1 MKSLTY
7 TLFALLLTANVIAVE
22 IPNQFE
28 DGQVTSAS
36 KMNENFQALKAELE
50 AQRALIEANLGN
62 QKVVFQGFSAESMD
76 GAAGLLAMQQACHN
90 LVAGSHVCKDTEIA
104 LSPYNPNAQ
113 NLEGSAW
120 VISEKRQTTD
130 SVSNGNLF
138 QLSPLSLHSKRSS
151 IYYMNANSF
160 GKFDRGCG
168 GWGSVNPEYAGATVN
183 NVLNF
188 ETRSCDTQQKV
199 ACCK

>member
-1 MKSLTY
+1 MKYLTY
-7 TLFALLLTANVIAVE
+7 TLFAILLSAKAFAVE

-36 KMNENFQALKAELE
+36 QMNENFQALKAELE

-76 GAAGLLAMQQACHN
+76 GGQGLLAMQQACHN

-113 NLEGSAW
+113 NLEGDAW
-120 VISEKRQTTD
+120 VIAAIGSSAID
-130 SVSNGNLF
+130 DGGNSAYV
-138 QLSPLSLHSKRSS
+138 LSPLSLFHRSEYYFSGNLAPSCTGWKSNAHSSK
-151 IYYMNANSF
+151 
-160 GKFDRGCG
+160 
-168 GWGSVNPEYAGATVN
+168 GSVATSN
-183 NVLNF
+183 LGI
-188 ETRSCDTQQKV
+188 SISACDALKKV

>member
-1 MKSLTY
+1 MKSFTY
-7 TLFALLLTANVIAVE
+7 TFLALFLSANVIAVE

-36 KMNENFQALKAELE
+36 QMNENFQALKAELE

-76 GAAGLLAMQQACHN
+76 GGQGLLAMQQACHN
-90 LVAGSHVCKDTEIA
+90 LVAGSHICKDTEIA

-113 NLEGSAW
+113 NLEGIAW
-120 VISEKRQTTD
+120 VIKEVGASFGVDTD
-130 SVSNGNLF
+130 YLV
-138 QLSPLSLHSKRSS
+138 QSPLSLERISGRDYEVDYSSKE
-151 IYYMNANSF
+151 
-160 GKFDRGCG
+160 RGCL
-168 GWGSVNPEYAGATVN
+168 GWSSNSVSYKGATVSN
-183 NVLNF
+183 TLKVGAH
-188 ETRSCDTQQKV
+188 SCGSQQKV

>member
-1 MKSLTY
+1 MKSLTH
-7 TLFALLLTANVIAVE
+7 TLFALLLSVNIYAVE

-36 KMNENFQALKAELE
+36 QMNENFQALKAELE

-76 GAAGLLAMQQACHN
+76 GGQGLLAMQQACHN
-90 LVAGSHVCKDTEIA
+90 LVAGSHICKDTEIA
-104 LSPYNPNAQ
+104 LSPYNPDAQ

-120 VISEKRQTTD
+120 VLKETGSAASGDADSEY
-130 SVSNGNLF
+130 NI
-138 QLSPLSLHSKRSS
+138 LSPISLGS
-151 IYYMNANSF
+151 IRYEGYDYSRIQIERGCDGWGNSDYAYGAVANSLLSF
-160 GKFDRGCG
+160 GKARC
-168 GWGSVNPEYAGATVN
+168 NT
-183 NVLNF
+183 
-188 ETRSCDTQQKV
+188 TQKV

>member
-1 MKSLTY
+1 MKTLTY
-7 TLFALLLTANVIAVE
+7 TILALLLSANIYAVE

-36 KMNENFQALKAELE
+36 QMNENFQALKAELE

-76 GAAGLLAMQQACHN
+76 GGQGLLAMQQACHN

-104 LSPYNPNAQ
+104 LSPYNSDVH
-113 NLEGSAW
+113 NLEGKAW
-120 VISEKRQTTD
+120 VLSDMD
-130 SVSNGNLF
+130 SSGAGNSAVF
-138 QLSPLSLHSKRSS
+138 SHSPLSLRYYYGNHSDSNMIKSCRGWATNSTTYRGANVSS
-151 IYYMNANSF
+151 DLKFQDSLCNSSL
-160 GKFDRGCG
+160 KI
-168 GWGSVNPEYAGATVN
+168 
-183 NVLNF
+183 
-188 ETRSCDTQQKV
+188 

>member
-1 MKSLTY
+1 MKYLTY
-7 TLFALLLTANVIAVE
+7 TLFAILLSAKAFAVE

-36 KMNENFQALKAELE
+36 QMNENFQALKAELE
-50 AQRALIEANLGN
+50 AQRALIEATLGN

-76 GAAGLLAMQQACHN
+76 GGQGLLAMQQACHN

-104 LSPYNPNAQ
+104 LSPYNPDAQ

-120 VISEKRQTTD
+120 VLFELGP
-130 SVSNGNLF
+130 SVSGADYTLQN
-138 QLSPLSLHSKRSS
+138 SPISFRRIFSQESNIGQS
-151 IYYMNANSF
+151 YY
-160 GKFDRGCG
+160 DRGCG
-168 GWGSVNPEYAGATVN
+168 SWNRNTSDWRGAIVDSQLKGN
-183 NVLNF
+183 DVPC
-188 ETRSCDTQQKV
+188 STQQKV

>member
-1 MKSLTY
+1 MKTLIY
-7 TLFALLLTANVIAVE
+7 TLLAILLSATTYAVE

-36 KMNENFQALKAELE
+36 QMNENFQALKAELE
-50 AQRALIEANLGN
+50 AQRTLIEANLGN

-76 GAAGLLAMQQACHN
+76 GGQGLLAMQQACHN

-120 VISEKRQTTD
+120 VLFELGPAVGTRDYGLQNSPISIRRIFGQ
-130 SVSNGNLF
+130 SQYMG
-138 QLSPLSLHSKRSS
+138 SS
-151 IYYMNANSF
+151 DY
-160 GKFDRGCG
+160 DRGCG
-168 GWGSVNPEYAGATVN
+168 SWSRPYESWRGAIVDSQLKMNDTYCN
-183 NVLNF
+183 
-188 ETRSCDTQQKV
+188 TQQKV

>member
-1 MKSLTY
+1 MKTLIY
-7 TLFALLLTANVIAVE
+7 TFIALFLSANIIAVE

-36 KMNENFQALKAELE
+36 QMNENFQALKAELE

-76 GAAGLLAMQQACHN
+76 GGQGLLAMQQACHN

-120 VISEKRQTTD
+120 VISEKIGFGWGSQ
-130 SVSNGNLF
+130 SAKIF
-138 QLSPLSLHSKRSS
+138 SPLSLS
-151 IYYMNANSF
+151 YQNSY
-160 GKFDRGCG
+160 GNNIHVRGCS
-168 GWGSVNPEYAGATVN
+168 GWGGSSEIDSGTITNAALGFGEA
-183 NVLNF
+183 
-188 ETRSCDTQQKV
+188 SCNSTQRV

>member
-1 MKSLTY
+1 MKYLTY
-7 TLFALLLTANVIAVE
+7 TLFALLCSANIYAIE

-36 KMNENFQALKAELE
+36 QMNENFQALKAELE

-62 QKVVFQGFSAESMD
+62 QKVVFQGFSAETMN

-104 LSPYNPNAQ
+104 LSPYNPSAQ

-120 VISEKRQTTD
+120 LISEQHPTTAGVTD
-130 SVSNGNLF
+130 AYNGYGRRI
-138 QLSPLSLHSKRSS
+138 QSSPLSLFQS
-151 IYYMNANSF
+151 IGNLNMDGLS
-160 GKFDRGCG
+160 RGCD
-168 GWGSVNPEYAGATVN
+168 GWGSTSSSKYGGTVN
-183 NVLNF
+183 SVLNF
-188 ETRSCDTQQKV
+188 DTRTCNTQQKV

>member
-1 MKSLTY
+1 MKKITIFVVSTIISNFSLAD
-7 TLFALLLTANVIAVE
+7 FE

-36 KMNENFQALKAELE
+36 QMNENFQALKAELE

-62 QKVVFQGFSAESMD
+62 QKVVFQGFSAQSMN

-113 NLEGSAW
+113 NLEGQAW
-120 VISEKRQTTD
+120 VIADVGAAVHDQNSSRVT
-130 SVSNGNLF
+130 LI
-138 QLSPLSLHSKRSS
+138 SPLSLFDHNDSYNSGRLVESCKGWTSFHSP
-151 IYYMNANSF
+151 N
-160 GKFDRGCG
+160 RGA
-168 GWGSVNPEYAGATVN
+168 VATSE
-183 NVLNF
+183 LGITTSGCQF
-188 ETRSCDTQQKV
+188 EQKV

>member
-1 MKSLTY
+1 MKTLTY
-7 TLFALLLTANVIAVE
+7 ILLALLLSANVFAVE

-36 KMNENFQALKAELE
+36 QMNENFQALKAELE

-62 QKVVFQGFSAESMD
+62 QKVVFQGFSAESMN
-76 GAAGLLAMQQACHN
+76 GGQGLLAMQQACHN
-90 LVAGSHVCKDTEIA
+90 LVPGSHVCKDTEIA

-120 VISEKRQTTD
+120 VLMEVGASTASTD
-130 SVSNGNLF
+130 GFRIDSPMSLFLFSGNDNIMGNG
-138 QLSPLSLHSKRSS
+138 S
-151 IYYMNANSF
+151 Y
-160 GKFDRGCG
+160 DRGCS
-168 GWGSVNPEYAGATVN
+168 GWDTTASSVFGAITQSD
-183 NVLNF
+183 LGF
-188 ETRSCDTQQKV
+188 SHESCSTQQKV